1 MNMKT
6 NYHVS
11 EQKKGASLVL
21 ILVIVVLLVF
31 LFTVLYIFFSP
42 SSGRLGRI
50 KDSSDDLI
58 GDKIDMIEDNVGTG
72 NARSN
77 QTSAPPALRDTYD
90 AFVASLDTYQ
100 NTSDCY
106 TTIPLFSS
114 EQFGVSGSDT
124 TYTTVLFDPL
134 VNGEGTLVSLSRG
147 YGGMDYT
154 RDTIGLNVDVID
166 TQAELD
172 SLRQRIYGQ
181 AEVTLSYDAQ
191 RVLFSDS
198 HTLMVSSSEGEE
210 EEEYDIVTID
220 DQYLVYVTDTT
231 LYFIRN
237 CAGWVDGCRGSN
249 SHYRELVQGGEN
261 IALQNCE

>member
-1 MNMKT
+1 MKT

-42 SSGRLGRI
+42 GSGRLG
-50 KDSSDDLI
+50 KLKESSDSLI
-58 GDKIDMIEDNVGTG
+58 GDKIDMVEENIGSG
-72 NARSN
+72 NGRTDE
-77 QTSAPPALRDTYD
+77 TSAPPALRDSYD
-90 AFVASLDTYQ
+90 AFVASLGTYR
-100 NTSDCY
+100 NSSDCY
-106 TTIPLFSS
+106 TTIPVFSA

-124 TYTTVLFDPL
+124 SYTTILFDPL

-172 SLRQRIYGQ
+172 SLRERIYGQ
-181 AEVTLSYDAQ
+181 SEVTLSYGTQ
-191 RVLFSDS
+191 RILFSDS

-220 DQYLVYVTDTT
+220 DQYLVYVSDDT

-237 CAGWVDGCRGSN
+237 CAGWFDGCRGSN